1 MIRGCI
7 WSLLTDQKLCGITN
21 GISRLMVAP
30 GFVNSNLYTIPGPFP
45 FLGLGTVG
53 GLPML
58 GQRVGLGLRGEEV
71 VVLTPLSID
80 GEFGEAVS
88 ECERLKTSSS
98 RRSARFFLIWVKT
111 GARRGETVK
120 VVGWWM

>member
-1 MIRGCI
+1 M
-7 WSLLTDQKLCGITN
+7 
-21 GISRLMVAP
+21 
-30 GFVNSNLYTIPGPFP
+30 
-45 FLGLGTVG
+45 GLGAAFEVP
-53 GLPML
+53 LL
-58 GQRVGLGLRGEEV
+58 GQRGCLGLRGEEV
-71 VVLTPLSID
+71 LVLTPLSIELRGEEVLVLTPLSID

-98 RRSARFFLIWVKT
+98 RQSACFLCSRVET

>member
-1 MIRGCI
+1 
-7 WSLLTDQKLCGITN
+7 
-21 GISRLMVAP
+21 
-30 GFVNSNLYTIPGPFP
+30 
-45 FLGLGTVG
+45 
-53 GLPML
+53 ML
-58 GQRVGLGLRGEEV
+58 GQRGCLGLRGEEV